1 MPPNT
6 SGNFG
11 PSAPAKPPA
20 LPRPTSAKVPSGVGA
35 ALAKGAAKA
44 SSGVGP
50 ALAKGAASAPKQT
63 VMQQAMKQQ
72 PYPTAAA
79 QRQAVSNAPAAGK
92 ALAQSKTAAKGGPPL
107 TTHQGGSGLLGTAL
121 SWAPAALA
129 AVANPATLLMKPLT
143 DTIARKAEATGL
155 ALYEHPVG
163 TVRNTFGSIPQTA
176 GAILSGTGRLAA
188 ETVTGHPDQALK
200 ELVDSMRTDYSNR
213 YGGLGKPGGIQA
225 DANRMEKQGVLPEA
239 LDVATVLGG
248 GGAAAGRVASKA
260 VESSGFGAADL
271 AKVMKYREAVTHAY
285 QHADLR
291 NYLRHPDFAQN
302 PVRSVPAPTR
312 GEQRRAAIFESTQPR
327 PPLRTAPGAS
337 VGVGKA
343 NALRVQDRSPNL
355 FRGMAQTK
363 IDNARRQLQ
372 QDRLQRVVA
381 IKQHAEANPGL
392 GSEHLPVS
400 YASQLAYDTRRGEVS
415 PLLQRGGLRP
425 PIVSKG
431 MGAEK
436 SQRMGASYAKA
447 EQVRA
452 RRGEGNVLQ
461 HNFNDQLRQ
470 ATPVQRK
477 LLVHAK
483 EGLVPLHDPQ
493 LAAQWVKELQ
503 AQAHAGSTG
512 AKGSIIPW
520 HHQMQGSDVARELG
534 SVLDHI
540 QKHGPES
547 VFTPQFERLV
557 RTIPDERMTAPR
569 DPGLG
574 PDTIVARRYLPQQL
588 MLDQWAHRNP
598 GHRLAGATKAA
609 VAQIHQLIEQGHDL
623 RIQAA
628 HATGDT
634 ARQLNETATDK
645 LATAKNLADENARA
659 HGLPTDRAY
668 VEHTRTLD
676 RGNWLHT
683 VGVRSPADYKRWSG
697 TLQKMGYRSTSA
709 ELILR
714 GMLKNIRQDY
724 NMRFINRFDSQFG
737 TGPRDMTATE
747 AQRFLEKSGRNP
759 QDWTVG
765 HLGKLRTSIA
775 ERANAD
781 HLAHLDSD
789 PQAHAQA
796 MQHLVDQASHLG
808 LTGDNVKGAR
818 LYPKAAWDEMR
829 HGFGGSG
836 LAARLGGR
844 LKAGI
849 SKEMLGFFNLPWVA
863 TMGGVTYPVQSL
875 MAGAGPFSLRESA
888 KWYHGL
894 SRADQ
899 SHIDQ
904 AFGIDSKFESP
915 SHGITDQR
923 LGSAMPRR
931 FEHIAQTLRVVSQSP
946 FAKTLRSL
954 RPDEMLLKVERTPR
968 RWARINAAYKG
979 VKNEALRQILTD
991 AKGAAVA
998 QSKLAQATSRMT
1010 QFGRM
1015 PSRQYLDRAMANQQF
1030 VEAHA
1035 EHLNRMMGEWHKLT
1049 QFERNWMNRTVMFYP
1064 WLRYS
1069 LKLAFS
1075 TLPTHHPL
1083 LLSMMG
1089 QFGTMQRAELQ
1100 KLLGTDPPFGN
1111 IYLGQPQ
1118 PGVAPEQR
1126 KWNVIGARQANPLLN
1141 NVMDVVAGSP
1151 GQAFD
1156 ALPPYMSA
1164 GLQWM
1169 VGKDFFTDKP
1179 FKGSAPGEAQ
1189 GMIGKPNLPAYMFN
1203 QSLVQPLAPLR
1214 TLNDILT
1221 QGRPQAPDSLF
1232 GSKPVHYGAL
1242 TQGAI
1247 DQQVAQRQKE
1257 GILPT
1262 LIKREMPLFPHP
1274 DQNAL
1279 ANKIRA
1285 EKKKASLKA
1294 SKGGASVPSQPAV
1307 QGALPIPRALGA
1319 GKALPIPKAIK

>member
-1 MPPNT
+1 MPINT
-6 SGNFG
+6 SGSFG
-11 PSAPAKPPA
+11 P
-20 LPRPTSAKVPSGVGA
+20 PTSKAPPLPKP
-35 ALAKGAAKA
+35 AAKA
-44 SSGVGP
+44 PSVAKALSGFGQAVSQGSKGVAKATP
-50 ALAKGAASAPKQT
+50 AVPKQTAPKQG
-63 VMQQAMKQQ
+63 VLQQAMKQQ
-72 PYPTAAA
+72 PFPTASA
-79 QRQAVSNAPAAGK
+79 QKQAMKSPALPAA
-92 ALAQSKTAAKGGPPL
+92 LNQSKQAAKGGPPL
-107 TTHQGGSGLLGTAL
+107 TRSTGGSDVLGTIM
-121 SWAPAALA
+121 SIAPEVASLGPVG
-129 AVANPATLLMKPLT
+129 AVLMKPITETLLH
-143 DTIARKAEATGL
+143 KAESLGL

-163 TVRNTFGSIPQTA
+163 TVRNTVGSIPQTA
-176 GAILSGTGRLAA
+176 NAILSGTGRLAA
-188 ETVTGHPDQALK
+188 ETVSGHPGQALK

-213 YGGLGKPGGIQA
+213 YGGLNQPGGVQA
-225 DANRMEKQGVLPEA
+225 DANRIEQQGALPEV
-239 LDVATVLGG
+239 LDAATAVGG
-248 GGAAAGRVASKA
+248 GGTAVGRVASKA
-260 VESSGFGAADL
+260 VAAKGLGAADF
-271 AKVMKYREAVTHAY
+271 AKVAKYREAVTHAY

-312 GEQRRAAIFESTQPR
+312 GEQRRAAVFESTQPR
-327 PPLRTAPGAS
+327 PPLRTAPGTPA
-337 VGVGKA
+337 GVGKA
-343 NALRVQDRSPNL
+343 NAARVQDRSPNL
-355 FRGMAQTK
+355 FRGLAQTK

-381 IKQHAEANPGL
+381 VKQHAEANPGL
-392 GSEHLPVS
+392 GSEHFPVS

-425 PIVSKG
+425 PVG
-431 MGAEK
+431 RGFAGAEK

-452 RRGEGNVLQ
+452 RRGEANVLQ

-470 ATPVQRK
+470 ATPAQRK

-483 EGLVPLHDPQ
+483 EGMLPLHDPH
-493 LAAQWVKELQ
+493 AATTWLKELQ
-503 AQAHAGSTG
+503 AQAHAGSTE

-520 HHQMQGSDVARELG
+520 HHQMQGADVARELG
-534 SVLDHI
+534 SVLKEI
-540 QKHGPES
+540 QKHGPEH
-547 VFTPQFERLV
+547 VFTPHFENLA

-588 MLDQWAHRNP
+588 MLDQWAERHP
-598 GHRLAGATKAA
+598 GHPLAGATKAA
-609 VAQIHQLIEQGHDL
+609 VAQIHQLLEQGHDL

-628 HATGDT
+628 HATGAET
-634 ARQLNETATDK
+634 ARLNEEATDK

-668 VEHTRTLD
+668 IEHTRTLD

-697 TLQKMGYRSTSA
+697 ALQKMGYRSTSA

-714 GMLKNIRQDY
+714 GMLKNIRHDY

-747 AQRFLEKSGRNP
+747 AQRFLAKSGRNP
-759 QDWTVG
+759 DDWTVG
-765 HLGKLRTSIA
+765 HLGTLRTSIA
-775 ERANAD
+775 DRANAD

-808 LTGDNVKGAR
+808 LADSPVKGAR

-829 HGFGGSG
+829 NSFGGSG

-904 AFGIDSKFESP
+904 AFGIDSKFEAP
-915 SHGITDQR
+915 THGISDQR
-923 LGSAMPRR
+923 LGSAMPKR
-931 FEHIAQTLRVVSQSP
+931 FENIAQTLRVVSQSP
-946 FAKTLRSL
+946 FAQSLRKL

-979 VKNEALRQILTD
+979 VKNEALRQILTE

-998 QSKLAQATSRMT
+998 QSKLAQATTRMT
-1010 QFGRM
+1010 HFGRM
-1015 PSRQYLDRAMANQQF
+1015 PSRQYLNQAMQNQRF

-1049 QFERNWMNRTVMFYP
+1049 QFERNTLNRTVMFYP

-1069 LKLAFS
+1069 MKLAFS

-1089 QFGTMQRAELQ
+1089 QFGTMQRGELQ

-1111 IYLGQPQ
+1111 VYLGQPQ
-1118 PGVAPEQR
+1118 PNTPAEQR
-1126 KWNVIGARQANPLLN
+1126 QWNVIGARQANPLLN

-1169 VGKDFFTDKP
+1169 IGKDLFSDKP
-1179 FKGSAPGEAQ
+1179 FKGSGPGGAQ
-1189 GMIGKPNLPAYMFN
+1189 GMIGRPNLPAYMLN

-1214 TLNDILT
+1214 ALNDIAT

-1232 GSKPVHYGAL
+1232 GSRPVQYGAQ
-1242 TQGAI
+1242 TQAVI
-1247 DQQVAQRQKE
+1247 DQEAAKRQQE

-1262 LIKREMPLFPHP
+1262 LIKREMPLFPHS
-1274 DQNAL
+1274 DQGAL
-1279 ANKIRA
+1279 ASKIRA
-1285 EKKKASLKA
+1285 EKKKASLKGAA
-1294 SKGGASVPSQPAV
+1294 SGGSSSGGGGWSVGGGSS
-1307 QGALPIPRALGA
+1307 GSGSSGGSGGWTA
-1319 GKALPIPKAIK
+1319 G